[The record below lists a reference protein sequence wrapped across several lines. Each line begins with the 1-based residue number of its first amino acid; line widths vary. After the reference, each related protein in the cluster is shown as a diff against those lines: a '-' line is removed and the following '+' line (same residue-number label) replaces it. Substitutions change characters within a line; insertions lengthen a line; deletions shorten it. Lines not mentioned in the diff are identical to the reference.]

1 MKKYK
6 IIYADPPWPIKI
18 ISRRVRPKQ
27 LDMPYKIMTLEDICK
42 LPVRSIADD
51 NECSLF
57 LWTTHKYLPKAFQVM
72 EAWGFSYN
80 CTLTWNKT
88 YGFTPFSFMWST
100 EFILYGQLKDKWV
113 RQPGIG
119 KYKTCFEH
127 KPIGHSVKPQLFRDV
142 VKGFCGDKPAIEL
155 FARQK
160 TAGWD
165 VWGNEVDSD
174 IDLLPSTKKGD
185 V

>member
-27 LDMPYKIMTLEDICK
+27 LDMPYKIMNLEDICK
-42 LPVRSIADD
+42 LPVRTIADE
-51 NECSLF
+51 NECNLF
-57 LWTTHKYLPKAFQVM
+57 LWTTHKYLPKAFQVL

-113 RQPGIG
+113 KQPGIG
-119 KYKTCFEH
+119 KYKTCHES
-127 KPIGHSVKPQLFRDV
+127 KPIGHSVKPQVFRDIIT
-142 VKGFCGDKPAIEL
+142 GFCGEKPRIEL

-160 TAGWD
+160 TEGWD
-165 VWGNEVDSD
+165 VWGNEVESD
-174 IDLLPSTKKGD
+174 IELLEQKL
-185 V
+185 